1 MDHTTQNEDIQNP
14 HANPR
19 DRPAAD
25 NPNGTSPVPQG
36 TGPEDVS
43 EPYHIIGNGTSESC
57 SGEAFYDAVSKGG
70 KTQIGFG
77 N

>member
-36 TGPEDVS
+36 AGPE
-43 EPYHIIGNGTSESC
+43 GNGTSESC